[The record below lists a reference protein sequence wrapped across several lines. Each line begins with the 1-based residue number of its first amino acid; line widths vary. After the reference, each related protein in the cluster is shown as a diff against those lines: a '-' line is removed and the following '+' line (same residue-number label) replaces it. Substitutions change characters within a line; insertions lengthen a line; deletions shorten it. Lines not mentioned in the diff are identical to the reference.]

1 MAEITSVIPENDPS
15 RKQIQLRRIGLR
27 VTEGPD
33 EGKAAEFDHDV
44 IRIGAQDGNHFL
56 LTDSTVSR
64 RHAEITRTPEGLV
77 LRDLGS
83 RNGTFVGQ
91 VRLAKDGGGV
101 YLGSDRFRVGK
112 TEVEFTVLDE
122 VVEIVPTAE
131 TSYENIVGKSVAMRE
146 TFSVIDRVGRT
157 ELTVLVT
164 GETGSGKELVSR
176 AIHQRS
182 PRRDGPFVVFDCG
195 AVARNL
201 IESELFGHERGAFTG
216 AVSSRAGVFEQAHG
230 GTIFLDE
237 LGELPVELQPALLR
251 VLEQRE
257 VRRVGDRKVRSVDV
271 RVVAATNRDLQAL
284 VKDGKFRED
293 LYYRLAVVE
302 IELPPLRER
311 IEDLP
316 MLIEHLLRN
325 ASFEHNIRGVTPDVL
340 ALLQSYHWPGNVRE
354 LRNTL
359 LRAIPFCAGD
369 LIDMEALP
377 EALRAERDLGA
388 APVSGAGVPDLAL
401 ELEGLPL
408 PLGDLSL
415 REAKDQLIEAFERRY
430 LEDLLE
436 KCEGNLSKAARDAG
450 VDRKTIARMLKRHHI
465 RVTSET

>member
-1 MAEITSVIPENDPS
+1 MAEITSVIPDADPN
-15 RKQIQLRRIGLR
+15 RKQLHLRRIGLK
-27 VTEGPD
+27 VVDGPD
-33 EGKAAEFDHDV
+33 AGKHAEFDHDV
-44 IRIGAQDGNHFL
+44 IRIGAAEGNHFA
-56 LTDSTVSR
+56 LTDATVSR
-64 RHAEITRTPEGLV
+64 RHSEITRTQDGLV

-83 RNGTFVGQ
+83 TNGTYLGQ
-91 VRLAKDGGGV
+91 VRIKEV
-101 YLGSDRFRVGK
+101 YLGENRSFRVGK
-112 TEVEFTVLDE
+112 TELEFALLDE
-122 VVEIVPTAE
+122 IIDIVPARE
-131 TSYENIVGKSVAMRE
+131 TRFENIVGQSVAMRE
-146 TFSVIDRVGRT
+146 TFAVLDRVART

-182 PRRDGPFVVFDCG
+182 RRRAGPFVVFDCG

-216 AVSSRAGVFEQAHG
+216 AVQARAGVFEQADG

-237 LGELPVELQPALLR
+237 LGELPIELQPALLR

-271 RVVAATNRDLQAL
+271 RVVAATNRELQEM

-302 IELPPLRER
+302 VELPPLRER

-316 MLIEHLLRN
+316 MLVEHLLRTAN
-325 ASFEHNIRGVTPDVL
+325 FDHPVRGITPDVMQ
-340 ALLQSYHWPGNVRE
+340 LLRAYHWPGNVRE

-359 LRAIPFCAGD
+359 LRAIPFCEGD
-369 LIDMEALP
+369 LIDLQALP
-377 EALRAERDLGA
+377 EALRAGHAARADAVTAAAALAAGA
-388 APVSGAGVPDLAL
+388 PTTSGGL
-401 ELEGLPL
+401 ELPQ
-408 PLGDLSL
+408 GDLSL
-415 REAKDQLIEAFERRY
+415 KEAKDQLIDAFERKY

-436 KCEGNLSKAARDAG
+436 RCEGNLSKAARVAG
-450 VDRKTIARMLKRHHI
+450 VDRKTIARMLKRHDLKGG
-465 RVTSET
+465 E